1 MRPNKAPET
10 TGSQETVFPLP
21 LTPFEYYYYLD
32 DSPEYPTAFPIELR
46 FSGMLSADHFQA
58 ALEATLARHPM
69 LTAVIDSS
77 GRRPAWIA
85 EQRARPAVDWADE
98 SVPMSHPTGDYIDLA
113 AGAGLRVRVRT
124 SPGRS
129 RVVFHFHH
137 ACCDGLAGLRFI
149 QEVLTAYKI
158 AAGDASAR
166 QGRRELDSTLLR
178 RRGELATDD
187 GDKGS
192 LKTAWRDLYVTLR
205 VWSAILFRASAV
217 LQAPAG
223 VAASAETSQREI
235 LPYETEVLSR
245 SESARLH
252 ALAESLDVTTND
264 LLLRDLLLA
273 LADWNRRHGGDARR
287 PLRIN
292 VPMSVRGQHDARMP
306 AANRIGFGFVTAE
319 LVDDP
324 RQLLETVSGQTRRM
338 KQWKLGLY
346 FLGGL
351 SMASRVPAVLRWALR
366 RNQSLATAVLSN
378 VGRFVA
384 DPLLA
389 RPEDLW
395 TCGDVVLKHVTGM
408 PPIRKL
414 TRAAVLVIEYGGE
427 IALSLRCDPRFF
439 DVEQTRALLGD
450 FTGRVRQ
457 TLERGA

>member
-1 MRPNKAPET
+1 MPPSKAPET
-10 TGSQETVFPLP
+10 TGSEDPVFPLP

-46 FSGMLSADHFQA
+46 FSGRLSSDHFHA
-58 ALEATLARHPM
+58 ALESTLARHPM

-77 GRRPAWIA
+77 GGRPAWLA
-85 EQRARPAVDWADE
+85 EKRSRGVIDWADE

-113 AGAGLRVRVRT
+113 AGGGLRVRVRT

-129 RVVFHFHH
+129 RVLFHFHH
-137 ACCDGLAGLRFI
+137 ACCDGLAGLQFV

-166 QGRRELDSTLLR
+166 QGLRELDSTLLC
-178 RRGELATDD
+178 RRGELATDND
-187 GDKGS
+187 SKGS
-192 LKTAWRDLYVTLR
+192 LKTACRDLYVTLR
-205 VWSAILFRASAV
+205 VWSEILFRAPAV
-217 LQAPAG
+217 LAPPRDG
-223 VAASAETSQREI
+223 VSPESVQREI
-235 LPYETEVLSR
+235 LPYETETLSR

-252 ALAESLDVTTND
+252 ALAETLDVTTND

-273 LADWNRRHGGDARR
+273 LGDWNRRHGGDSRR
-287 PLRIN
+287 RVRIN
-292 VPMSVRGQHDARMP
+292 VPMSIRGKHDARMT
-306 AANRIGFGFVTAE
+306 AANRIGFGFVAAE

-324 RQLLETVSGQTRRM
+324 RRLLETVSGQTRRM

-346 FLGGL
+346 FLAGL
-351 SMASRVPAVLRWALR
+351 SMACRLPAVLRWALR

-384 DPLLA
+384 DRSHE

-395 TCGDVVLKHVTGM
+395 TCGELVLKHVTGV

-414 TRAAVLVIEYGGE
+414 TRAAAIVIEYGGE
-427 IALSLRCDPRFF
+427 IGLSLRCDPRFF
-439 DVEQTRALLGD
+439 NAEQTRALLGD

-457 TLERGA
+457 TLERGT